1 MVLDIQRLKYVG
13 EFDQIKI
20 QGYVSLCYKQ
30 SGIEIKESNK
40 FSDILKDT
48 EIGNLI
54 DACRI
59 EIIGESNLDEWNQS
73 EILRQ
78 RENRKLYGIQPIQ
91 IGKSN
96 VDRYI
101 IGYITI
107 LVIDTQKIN
116 IKDLLDSQSLIRLD
130 NGQNEIETMQFIQN
144 YCSKLQ
150 KQLKFNRKP
159 ICIGLVD
166 RMYVGRAFRGNGVG
180 GWVIDNLKELIEFY
194 SKQNIDTIMLE
205 PGDFANEQENYFKM
219 QRQKYVNEYL
229 QGFYKKHGFKKY
241 KQNKVESLIES
252 NKYMIKTY

>member
-20 QGYVSLCYKQ
+20 QGYVGLYYRQ
-30 SGIEIKESNK
+30 RGIEIKESNK

-54 DACRI
+54 DAYRI
-59 EIIGESNLDEWNQS
+59 EIIGESNLGEWSQS

-116 IKDLLDSQSLIRLD
+116 IKDMLDSQSLIRLD

-159 ICIGLVD
+159 ICIGLID

-180 GWVIDNLKELIEFY
+180 GWFIDNLKELIEFY
-194 SKQNIDTIMLE
+194 SKQSIDTIMLE

-241 KQNKVESLIES
+241 KQNKVESLIDS

>member
-20 QGYVSLCYKQ
+20 QGYVGLYYRQ
-30 SGIEIKESNK
+30 RGIEIKESNK

-59 EIIGESNLDEWNQS
+59 EIIGESNLDEWSQS

-116 IKDLLDSQSLIRLD
+116 IKDMLDSQSLIRLD

-159 ICIGLVD
+159 ICIGLID

-180 GWVIDNLKELIEFY
+180 GWFIDNLKELIEFY

-229 QGFYKKHGFKKY
+229 QGFYKQHGFKKY

>member
-1 MVLDIQRLKYVG
+1 MVLDIQRLKYIG

-20 QGYVSLCYKQ
+20 QGYVDLCYKQ
-30 SGIEIKESNK
+30 RGIEIKESNK
-40 FSDILKDT
+40 FFDILKDT

-54 DACRI
+54 DAYRI

-116 IKDLLDSQSLIRLD
+116 MKDLLDSQSLIRLD

-159 ICIGLVD
+159 ICIGLID

-180 GWVIDNLKELIEFY
+180 GWIIDNLKELIEFY
-194 SKQNIDTIMLE
+194 SKQSIDTIMLE

-229 QGFYKKHGFKKY
+229 QGFYKQHGFKKY
-241 KQNKVESLIES
+241 KQNKAESLIEN